1 MPSTDKYTDPE
12 LRDEVKEEIHQ
23 SDKGGAPGQW
33 SARKAQMMASEYK
46 KRGGGYTTDKKD
58 QDESQQHLSKW
69 GEEEWQTKEGS
80 AHAKQEDG
88 TQKRY
93 LPKKAWENMTE
104 GEKEAT
110 DEKKQEESK
119 EGKQFVGNIQKA
131 KESRK
136 KANEEEDEE
145 YAVKKQNEKAAVED
159 GPAEEIDEEDEE
171 YIEDEEGSEGE
182 NSEGENSEGE
192 NSEGENSEGEDSA
205 KEDDKENTP
214 KGKKRGRPA
223 KSESATNKKQKSNSG
238 KAKQSELKQGGNKS
252 NETVGSRHDEADA
265 PAEQGS
271 NDRLPAKGQQVHWK
285 SLPGWVDGEVIE
297 IVTEHKKVEGKD
309 VKASEGDARIVL
321 KSKSSGKI
329 CVHKPEA
336 VYFD

>member
-12 LRDEVKEEIHQ
+12 LRDEVKEEIHR

-33 SARKAQMMASEYK
+33 SARKQLQAQMMASEYK

-80 AHAKQEDG
+80 AHAKQGDG

-104 GEKEAT
+104 EEKEAT

-119 EGKQFVGNIQKA
+119 EGKQFVGNTQKA

-159 GPAEEIDEEDEE
+159 GPAEEIDQDDEE
-171 YIEDEEGSEGE
+171 YIEGEDDDDAEASED
-182 NSEGENSEGE
+182 
-192 NSEGENSEGEDSA
+192 SEGEDSA
-205 KEDDKENTP
+205 KEDDKDNTP

-238 KAKQSELKQGGNKS
+238 KGNQSESKQGGNKS
-252 NETVGSRHDEADA
+252 NETVGSRYDKADA

-271 NDRLPAKGQQVHWK
+271 NDRLPVKGQQAHWK

>member
-1 MPSTDKYTDPE
+1 MPFKDKYTDPE

-46 KRGGGYTTDKKD
+46 KRGGDYTTDKKD

-80 AHAKQEDG
+80 AHAKQDDG

-104 GEKEAT
+104 EEKEAT

-119 EGKQFVGNIQKA
+119 EGKQFVGNTQKA
-131 KESRK
+131 KQSRK
-136 KANEEEDEE
+136 KASEEEDEE

-159 GPAEEIDEEDEE
+159 GPAEEENDDDGEYVEDDDGETPA
-171 YIEDEEGSEGE
+171 GSERDE
-182 NSEGENSEGE
+182 T
-192 NSEGENSEGEDSA
+192 EDT
-205 KEDDKENTP
+205 EDAP
-214 KGKKRGRPA
+214 KGRKRGRPA
-223 KSESATNKKQKSNSG
+223 KTDSPANKKQKSNSG
-238 KAKQSELKQGGNKS
+238 KGKQKD
-252 NETVGSRHDEADA
+252 TVGSRHDKADA

-271 NDRLPAKGQQVHWK
+271 NNRLPEKGQQVHWK
-285 SLPGWVDGEVIE
+285 SMPGWVDGEVIE
-297 IVTEHKKVEGKD
+297 IAKEQKKVEGKD
-309 VKASEGDARIVL
+309 VKANEDDPRIVL
-321 KSKSSGKI
+321 KSNSSGKI